1 MLDKTAKRILFAML
15 ALYVGACWAATDPWV
30 YTLTSRQIF
39 FTLIPVCGL
48 AGYIAYWW
56 ADRKL
61 KDEYIFGS
69 VGPNSAHGRM
79 HKQTKQIE
87 MQMVSTG
94 DWIPVSNYFANTFF
108 PYGDD
113 E

>member
-1 MLDKTAKRILFAML
+1 MLDKNAKQILLIML
-15 ALYVGACWAATDPWV
+15 LSYASACYAAADPWV

-39 FTLIPVCGL
+39 FTLLPVCGL

-69 VGPNSAHGRM
+69 IGPNSARGRM
-79 HKQTKQIE
+79 HKRTKQIE

-94 DWIPVSNYFANTFF
+94 DWMPVSNYFADTFV